1 MSAEIS
7 AVLRSLGLDTP
18 TADYLTAV
26 PGSSEFAPGRVARV
40 DKGLSSVLTED
51 GPVRASWSGGVLAA
65 IAADSQATPCTGDWV
80 ALRRWPDDRIT
91 VEAVA
96 PRHTAIVRAEVGG
109 TSKGQVL
116 AANVD
121 VIAIVVGLHPEPNIG
136 RIERFLALAWESGA
150 RPVVVLTKAD
160 LVMDADSVAEDV
172 ATAAPGADVLVCSAT
187 TGEGL
192 EAVRALLE
200 NNATLALLGVSG
212 AGKSSLV
219 NALAGVELLDV
230 QAIREDGKGRHTSVR
245 RELIVLPGGGVVIDT
260 PGLRGVGLQ
269 ESGEGLAAA
278 FPDVTALA
286 EQCRFKDCAHVT
298 EPGCAV
304 QEALDDGTLPVR
316 RYESWTKLQREAA
329 YMARRTDSR
338 LQAEARKA
346 WARQTK
352 EYRRDVKPRQ

>member
-1 MSAEIS
+1 MSAELQ
-7 AVLRSLGLDTP
+7 ALGLDSP
-18 TADYLTAV
+18 TADYLASLSGELV
-26 PGSSEFAPGRVARV
+26 PGRLARV
-40 DKGLSSVLTED
+40 DKGLSTVLTED
-51 GPVRASWSGGVLAA
+51 GPVRASWSGAVLAA

-80 ALRRWPDDRIT
+80 GLRRWLDDRIT

-96 PRHTAIVRAEVGG
+96 PRSTAIVRAEVGG
-109 TSKGQVL
+109 SSRGQVL
-116 AANVD
+116 ASNID
-121 VIAIVVGLHPEPNIG
+121 VVAVVVGLHPEPNIG

-160 LVMDADSVAEDV
+160 LVVDADTVAEDV

-192 EAVRALLE
+192 EAVRALLDG
-200 NNATLALLGVSG
+200 NATMALLGTSG

-245 RELIVLPGGGVVIDT
+245 RELILLPGGGVVIDT
-260 PGLRGVGLQ
+260 PGLRGIGLQ
-269 ESGEGLAAA
+269 EAGEGLSAA

-286 EQCRFKDCAHVT
+286 DQCRFKDCVHVT

-304 QEALDDGTLPVR
+304 RQALDDGRLPIR
-316 RYESWTKLQREAA
+316 RYESWVRLQREAA
-329 YMARRTDSR
+329 YMARRADSR

-346 WARQTK
+346 WVRQTK
-352 EYRRDVKPRQ
+352 DYRRDIKPRP

>member
-1 MSAEIS
+1 MSATLQ
-7 AVLRSLGLDTP
+7 ALGLDGA
-18 TADYLTAV
+18 TADFLQSV
-26 PGSSEFAPGRVARV
+26 PGIAGRVARV
-40 DKGLSSVLTED
+40 DKGLATVLTED
-51 GPVRASWSGGVLAA
+51 GPVRATWSGALLAA
-65 IAADSQATPCTGDWV
+65 MAKDPQAGPCTGDWV
-80 ALRRWPDDRIT
+80 VLRHWPDDRIT
-91 VEAVA
+91 VDCVA
-96 PRHTAIVRAEVGG
+96 PRRTAIVRAEVSG

-150 RPVVVLTKAD
+150 RPVVVLTKSD
-160 LVMDADSVAEDV
+160 LVGDAEAVAEDV
-172 ATAAPGADVLVCSAT
+172 ARAAPGADVLVCSAT

-192 EAVRALLE
+192 EAVRELVAGD
-200 NNATLALLGVSG
+200 ATVALLGSSG

-230 QAIREDGKGRHTSVR
+230 QDIRDDGKGRHTSVR

-260 PGLRGVGLQ
+260 PGLRGIGLQ

-278 FPDVTALA
+278 FPDITALA
-286 EQCRFKDCAHVT
+286 SQCKFKDCVHVT

-304 QEALDDGTLPVR
+304 QVALEDGSLPVR

-329 YMARRTDSR
+329 FMARRNDLR
-338 LQAEARKA
+338 LRAEAKKQWVRASKS
-346 WARQTK
+346 
-352 EYRRDVKPRQ
+352 YRRDVNPRP

>member
-1 MSAEIS
+1 MSAQLQ
-7 AVLRSLGLDTP
+7 ALGLDTV
-18 TADYLTAV
+18 TTDYLNSL
-26 PGSSEFAPGRVARV
+26 PGSAELVPGRVVRV
-40 DKGLSSVLTED
+40 DKGMSTVLTED
-51 GPVRASWSGGVLAA
+51 GPVRATWSGGVLAA
-65 IAADSQATPCTGDWV
+65 SAADSQATPCTGDWV
-80 ALRRWPDDRIT
+80 LLRDWPDERIT

-96 PRHTAIVRAEVGG
+96 PRRTAIVRADVGG
-109 TSKGQVL
+109 TSQGQVL
-116 AANVD
+116 ASNMD
-121 VIAIVVGLHPEPNIG
+121 VIAIVVGLVPEPNIS

-160 LVMDADSVAEDV
+160 LVVDADSFAEDV

-187 TGEGL
+187 TGDGL
-192 EAVRALLE
+192 EAVRALLDD
-200 NNATLALLGVSG
+200 NATMALLGASG

-245 RELIVLPGGGVVIDT
+245 RELIVLPAGGVVIDT

-269 ESGEGLAAA
+269 ESGEGMAAA

-286 EQCRFKDCAHVT
+286 EQCKFKDCVHLT

-304 QEALDDGTLPVR
+304 QAALEDGSLSVR
-316 RYESWTKLQREAA
+316 RYESWQKLQREAA
-329 YMARRTDSR
+329 YMARRSDLR
-338 LQAEARKA
+338 LRSEARKN

-352 EYRRDVKPRQ
+352 ENRRDLKPRH

>member
-1 MSAEIS
+1 MSAELQ
-7 AVLRSLGLDTP
+7 ALGLDP
-18 TADYLTAV
+18 STADYFDSL
-26 PGSSEFAPGRVARV
+26 PGIAELVRGRVVRV
-40 DKGLSSVLTED
+40 DKGLSTVLTED
-51 GPVRASWSGGVLAA
+51 GPVRASWSGGLLAT
-65 IAADSQATPCTGDWV
+65 IAADGQATPTTGDWV
-80 ALRRWPDDRIT
+80 ALRHWPDNRVT

-96 PRHTAIVRAEVGG
+96 PRRTAIVRAEVGG

-121 VIAIVVGLHPEPNIG
+121 VIAIVVGLIPEPNIG

-160 LVMDADSVAEDV
+160 LVVDADSIAEDV

-192 EAVRALLE
+192 EAVRDLLDG
-200 NNATLALLGVSG
+200 NATLALLGGSG

-245 RELIVLPGGGVVIDT
+245 RELIVLPAGGVVIDT
-260 PGLRGVGLQ
+260 PGLRGIGLQ

-278 FPDVTALA
+278 FPDVTTLA
-286 EQCRFKDCAHVT
+286 EQCRFTDCAHSS

-304 QEALDDGTLPVR
+304 QAALEDGTLPVR
-316 RYESWTKLQREAA
+316 RYESYLRLQREAA
-329 YMARRTDSR
+329 FMARRTDLR
-338 LQAEARKA
+338 LRAEAKKA

-352 EYRRDVKPRQ
+352 DYRRDIKPRH

>member
-7 AVLRSLGLDTP
+7 TKLLALGLDTP
-18 TADYLTAV
+18 TADFLNEV
-26 PGSSEFAPGRVARV
+26 PGSEELVPGRVVRV

-65 IAADSQATPCTGDWV
+65 IATDSQATPCTGDWV
-80 ALRRWPDDRIT
+80 ALRHWPDDRIT

-96 PRHTAIVRAEVGG
+96 PRRTAIVRAEVGG

-121 VIAIVVGLHPEPNIG
+121 VIAIVVGLHPEPNIS

-160 LVMDADSVAEDV
+160 LVVDAVSVAEDV
-172 ATAAPGADVLVCSAT
+172 AIAAPGADVLVCSAT

-192 EAVRALLE
+192 EAVRALLDD
-200 NNATLALLGVSG
+200 NATLALLGVSG

-219 NALAGVELLDV
+219 NALAGVELLNV

-245 RELIVLPGGGVVIDT
+245 RELIQLPSGGVVIDT
-260 PGLRGVGLQ
+260 PGLRGIGLQ
-269 ESGEGLAAA
+269 EAGEGLAAA

-286 EQCRFKDCAHVT
+286 EQCRFKDCVHVT

-304 QEALDDGTLPVR
+304 REALDDGTLPVR
-316 RYESWTKLQREAA
+316 RYESWAKLQREAA
-329 YMARRTDSR
+329 YMARRADSR

-346 WARQTK
+346 WVRQTK
-352 EYRRDVKPRQ
+352 EYRRDIKPRQ

>member
-1 MSAEIS
+1 MSAE
-7 AVLRSLGLDTP
+7 LQLLGLDSP
-18 TADYLTAV
+18 TADHLNSL
-26 PGSSEFAPGRVARV
+26 PGAAELAPGRVVRV
-40 DKGLSSVLTED
+40 DKGLSTVLTED
-51 GPVRASWSGGVLAA
+51 GPIRASWSGAVLAA
-65 IAADSQATPCTGDWV
+65 IAADGQATPCTGDWV

-96 PRHTAIVRAEVGG
+96 PRRTAIVRAEVGG
-109 TSKGQVL
+109 TSRGQVL

-121 VIAIVVGLHPEPNIG
+121 AIAIVVGLHPEPNIA

-160 LVMDADSVAEDV
+160 LVTDAEYVAEDV
-172 ATAAPGADVLVCSAT
+172 ANAAPGADVLVCSAT

-192 EAVRALLE
+192 EQVRALLE
-200 NNATLALLGVSG
+200 GNATLALLGVSG

-230 QAIREDGKGRHTSVR
+230 QSIRDDGKGRHTSVR

-260 PGLRGVGLQ
+260 PGLRGIGLQ

-278 FPDVTALA
+278 FPDIAVLA
-286 EQCRFKDCAHVT
+286 ERCKFKDCVHLT

-304 QEALDDGTLPVR
+304 QAALEDGSLPVR
-316 RYESWTKLQREAA
+316 RYESWRKLQREAA
-329 YMARRTDSR
+329 FMARRTDAR
-338 LQAEARKA
+338 LRAEAKKQ
-346 WARQTK
+346 WARQSK
-352 EYRRDVKPRQ
+352 DYRRDIKPRR

>member
-1 MSAEIS
+1 MSAE
-7 AVLRSLGLDTP
+7 LRALGLDST
-18 TADYLTAV
+18 TADYLNSLPDSA
-26 PGSSEFAPGRVARV
+26 ELLPGRVVRV
-40 DKGLSSVLTED
+40 DKGLSTVLTAD
-51 GPVRASWSGGVLAA
+51 GPARASWSGGILAA
-65 IAADSQATPCTGDWV
+65 IAVEPQATPCTGDWV
-80 ALRRWPDDRIT
+80 ALRHWPDDRIT
-91 VEAVA
+91 VEALA
-96 PRHTAIVRAEVGG
+96 PRRTAIVRAEVGG

-121 VIAIVVGLHPEPNIG
+121 VIAIVVGLEPEPNIG

-160 LVMDADSVAEDV
+160 LVMDADSVAQDV

-200 NNATLALLGVSG
+200 DNATMALLGVSG

-245 RELIVLPGGGVVIDT
+245 RELVLLPGGGVVIDT
-260 PGLRGVGLQ
+260 PGLRGIGLQ

-278 FPDVTALA
+278 FPDITALA
-286 EQCRFKDCAHVT
+286 EQCRFTDCVHVT

-304 QEALDDGTLPVR
+304 QAALEDGSLPVR
-316 RYESWTKLQREAA
+316 RYESWKKLQREAA
-329 YMARRTDSR
+329 FMARRTDLR
-338 LQAEARKA
+338 LRSEAKKA

-352 EYRRDVKPRQ
+352 DYRRDFKPRR